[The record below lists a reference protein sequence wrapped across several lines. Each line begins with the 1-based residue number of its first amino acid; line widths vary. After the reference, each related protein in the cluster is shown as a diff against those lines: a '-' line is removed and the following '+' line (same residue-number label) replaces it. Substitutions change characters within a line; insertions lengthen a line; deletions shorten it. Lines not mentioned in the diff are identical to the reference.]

1 MSLPWP
7 AEHFLNDAA
16 VRLALTRERHSDI
29 AFLILFASAS
39 WIEDS
44 GLLPNDTE
52 RLAASL
58 NLRQEVVASALA
70 FWKAEGKI
78 LCEANSVYLP
88 WLTRAKATV
97 NAGAKARSEQA
108 KGAADARWA
117 APEPGANLALMP
129 AASEEHADSKE
140 WPKDYTTRACEIWVA
155 RWGSGSAPGDVIGS
169 CLRQMKKGG
178 AAWDA
183 VIRSFQRY
191 VDVVE
196 EKYASPQAWRK
207 RWKSYDPEEAEHD
220 HLAAEVVD
228 SYDRQRRRT
237 GRRGG
242 GLKQVTE

>member
-16 VRLALTRERHSDI
+16 VRLALSRQRHEFI
-29 AFLILFASAS
+29 TFLILFASAS

-58 NLRQEVVASALA
+58 NLRQEVVDASLK
-70 FWKAEGKI
+70 FWKEEGKI
-78 LCEANSVYLP
+78 LCEGNSVYLP
-88 WLTRAKATV
+88 WLTRAKGIST
-97 NAGAKARSEQA
+97 AGAKARSEQA

-129 AASEEHADSKE
+129 AASEQHADSKE
-140 WPKDYTTRACEIWVA
+140 WPKDYTARACEIWFI
-155 RWGSGSAPGDVIGS
+155 RWGAGSAPGDVIAS
-169 CLRQMKKGG
+169 CLRAIKKGG
-178 AAWDA
+178 APFDS

-228 SYDRQRRRT
+228 SVDRGIRQKRKRSGFR
-237 GRRGG
+237 
-242 GLKQVTE
+242 QVTE

>member
-7 AEHFLNDAA
+7 AEHFLNDAS
-16 VRLALTRERHSDI
+16 VRLALSRERHSDV

-44 GLLPNDTE
+44 GVLPDDTE

-58 NLRQEVVASALA
+58 NLRREVVASALE

-78 LCEANSVYLP
+78 VCEGDTLYLP
-88 WLTRAKATV
+88 WLTRAKATAS
-97 NAGAKARSEQA
+97 AGAKARSEQA
-108 KGAADARWA
+108 KGAAETRWA
-117 APEPGANLALMP
+117 APDPGENLALMP
-129 AASEEHADSKE
+129 AASEQHADSKE
-140 WPKDYTTRACEIWVA
+140 WPKDYTTRACDIWIA

-178 AAWDA
+178 ADWGA

-191 VDVVE
+191 VDVVD

-207 RWKSYDPEEAEHD
+207 RWKSYDPEEPEHD
-220 HLAAEVVD
+220 HEIAEIVH
-228 SYDRQRRRT
+228 SYDRQDRQRRKR
-237 GRRGG
+237 G